1 MRLGASNSCWSSTGL
16 YISDSHALNSE
27 IPKSRS
33 RPIFRSR
40 PAYVPAFHPMW
51 LPPSVD
57 ALNPASTVSFRYGL
71 GSTHGPRNLYRCFRL
86 EFRMVKRHVRA
97 YFLYCTC
104 SGILRPFGP
113 HVDFGAESDSCRRKI
128 RWPFRQ
134 KDHRI
139 ALVVVTEIVYL
150 TVPAALVARAEA
162 GACSKPLRIQVYS
175 MEFSS
180 ISVVRPTPAD
190 LYQL

>member
-1 MRLGASNSCWSSTGL
+1 MNIPSSGKPRLFPEHPVKIRSSSG
-16 YISDSHALNSE
+16 N
-27 IPKSRS
+27 
-33 RPIFRSR
+33 RPVSPDEGR
-40 PAYVPAFHPMW
+40 P
-51 LPPSVD
+51 S
-57 ALNPASTVSFRYGL
+57 
-71 GSTHGPRNLYRCFRL
+71 RL
-86 EFRMVKRHVRA
+86 ERW
-97 YFLYCTC
+97 
-104 SGILRPFGP
+104 SGRLKNGCRT
-113 HVDFGAESDSCRRKI
+113 ESCRRKI

-190 LYQL
+190 LYQS